1 MADRLFLFD
10 DDDTDTEVTPFRFT
24 GQRGLSVE
32 DYEGGRVNFGSQFLQ
47 LPDLEAQ
54 TGIDVDPDEDITE
67 LAEPAKPDRDDDP
80 SDVLSGTLNVPLF
93 GGAEGQVRGDTE
105 VTFYDDFRINTT
117 GFDSY
122 SDYLK
127 SESQLAD
134 RVNLVQNLIE
144 PAFTDREMQFGEAVK
159 KTGEQTG
166 RQIGE
171 EVAETPSRF
180 ERLIKGELTAEDSA
194 KLAGGAMAF
203 TGVAGAAGSTF
214 IGGKT
219 VKNAFGKNSFRPSGF
234 FGLTAD
240 MVHAI
245 QYDHLKQ
252 IRAVRAANFPVY
264 DSALGRMVAPKGVDT
279 GFAMTIGNYGI
290 TRAPGGG
297 TYTGNTRG
305 MNINQ
310 LVALEAISKGYDPGN
325 SAGINA
331 FNSAKF
337 GTVEEQGGMFI
348 SDNKMAGF
356 FRPNGSFYDPRFGRS
371 GAYST
376 QKQAETAAKTAG
388 VSYDQFQNALAQA
401 RSGKVT
407 LQQALTSIKAAEAA
421 AQRAAAQKLK
431 DQQAA
436 ERARKLQEEREER
449 LRKIRERD
457 EKAQAEIRQR
467 QQEAAAAADAAARD
481 RDEEGGP
488 SGNEYGFDSGQSFG
502 VGSSGGFAGSLAEG
516 GRVGL
521 AMGGAPRV
529 ASGFVDRPPDQV
541 PEDQT
546 VADNRPT
553 QLPEGAFVINA
564 AAAEFMGTSDV
575 RKMLIDAHEEALRRG
590 IVVDKRGNGAKLID
604 VAISSGEVVVAPHL
618 AKIIGYDRLNKINN
632 RGMAETRERIRENGQ
647 DQAPATMQAATGML
661 ISGQIVKPTL
671 TQQDLREQ
679 GFLSREYPAMP
690 DTPIPSRD
698 EDTYFGYRFGSIKD
712 AIKSVEIKG
721 FEDNPFIFTGVR
733 KKGGKSSS
741 AFGPMQITSSTL
753 RDFKERSPEYNFLD
767 DSGKKYVDDLI
778 QQGDDK
784 VNIDL
789 YQKIYRN
796 KKAQPT
802 SKETKQKFG
811 RYGQGVI
818 PREAHEKHYNVVA
831 DMVLR
836 LKLSDHENIRDAI
849 ASYGEGSA
857 YANKVLKSL
866 E

>member
-1 MADRLFLFD
+1 MADRLFLF

-67 LAEPAKPDRDDDP
+67 LAEPAKREKDDDP

-93 GGAEGQVRGDTE
+93 GGAEGQVQEGTK

-144 PAFTDREMQFGEAVK
+144 PIFTDREIQFGEAVK
-159 KTGEQTG
+159 KAGEQTG
-166 RQIGE
+166 RKIGE
-171 EVAETPSRF
+171 GIAETPTRM

-194 KLAGGAMAF
+194 KLAGGMFAAS
-203 TGVAGAAGSTF
+203 GIAGAAASTF

-219 VKNAFGKNSFRPSGF
+219 VKNAFGNNSFRPAGPL
-234 FGLTAD
+234 GLAAD
-240 MVHAI
+240 MVHSI

-279 GFAMTIGNYGI
+279 GFAMTIGNFGI

-305 MNINQ
+305 MDINQ

-348 SDNKMAGF
+348 SGNKMAGF

-376 QKQAETAAKTAG
+376 KRQAETAAATAG

-401 RSGKVT
+401 RTGKVT
-407 LQQALTSIKAAEAA
+407 LQQALTSIKAAAA
-421 AQRAAAQKLK
+421 PKPEPKPKPTVTVPQMNLSG
-431 DQQAA
+431 
-436 ERARKLQEEREER
+436 E
-449 LRKIRERD
+449 
-457 EKAQAEIRQR
+457 
-467 QQEAAAAADAAARD
+467 
-481 RDEEGGP
+481 P
-488 SGNEYGFDSGQSFG
+488 SGDDGGSQADGTQYSVTRDDPTYSSVDEQVYGG
-502 VGSSGGFAGSLAEG
+502 GSSYSGSDRPEESDRYGGDRGFRFKMG

-647 DQAPATMQAATGML
+647 DQAPATMQAAVGML
-661 ISGQIVKPTL
+661 ISGQMVKPTL

-679 GFLSREYPAMP
+679 GFLSKEYPAMP

-767 DSGKKYVDDLI
+767 DAGKKYVDDLI

-818 PREAHEKHYNVVA
+818 PREAHEEHYNVVA